1 MTRSVLVGGGGV
13 VDDAGMTQDKQAV
26 LLIGTRKGL
35 WIARGNE
42 DRSSWT
48 VHGPDELMSDVH
60 AVAVDG
66 RGDRPRLFMASRHWH
81 WGPRVLRSDDL
92 GETWEDTPNGAV
104 RFPEDTGTALE
115 AVWAIAPSP
124 ADPDVVWAGTEPS
137 ALFRSEDRGE
147 TFTLVRALWD
157 HPHRPQWHP
166 GNGGQA
172 IHTVLPHPT
181 DPQRVT
187 VAMSTGGVYRT
198 ADGGASWEPANSGIK
213 VEFAPDDLQYPEF
226 GQCVHKVAR
235 SAGEPDVLFAQ
246 NHGGVYRTENA
257 GDSWTS
263 IADGL
268 PSEFGFPMVAHPRTP
283 GTIYVFPL
291 ESSDGRFPPDG
302 ACRVYRSRDAGETW
316 EELAKGLP
324 DSGFYSGVMRD
335 AMCVDDGDPTGVYLG
350 SREGSVYASAD
361 EGDSWQLVAQH
372 LPDVLSVRAA
382 LV

>member
-92 GETWEDTPNGAV
+92 GETWDDTPNGAV

-198 ADGGASWEPANSGIK
+198 
-213 VEFAPDDLQYPEF
+213 
-226 GQCVHKVAR
+226 
-235 SAGEPDVLFAQ
+235 
-246 NHGGVYRTENA
+246 ENA
-257 GDSWTS
+257 GDTWTS

-302 ACRVYRSRDAGETW
+302 ACRVYRSRDAGDTW

-335 AMCVDDGDPTGVYLG
+335 AMCVDDGDPAGVYLG